1 MEMQWQECL
10 GIVTFESVFAE
21 EDESGVKREYKTA

>member
-1 MEMQWQECL
+1 MSVC

-21 EDESGVKREYKTA
+21 EDESGVSENIKQHSES